1 MTDVQES
8 LTRKQLTTLAL
19 TGLSILILFAAGF
32 AWIYYYIGVLGNGGV
47 VVFLAGAPFCILP
60 YLIVT
65 RIYVAFLIAK
75 FAKGRFRCPW
85 LWGFGCFALT
95 VVVSVGL
102 PIL

>member
-47 VVFLAGAPFCILP
+47 FVFFVVAPFCILP
-60 YLIVT
+60 YLIV
-65 RIYVAFLIAK
+65 ISFYVAFFMAK
-75 FAKGRFRCPW
+75 FAKGRWWYSW
-85 LWGFGCFALT
+85 LLGFGGFCMHVFF
-95 VVVSVGL
+95 SVGL
-102 PIL
+102 HIF